1 MRLYYI
7 DPLHIRPKN
16 TKMVILTLLAVTV
29 ILAAAT
35 ITTLQ
40 RLQLAYAF
48 GVSCTIIAAKIGH
61 EPEHEFRDT

>member
-1 MRLYYI
+1 MRLSYI
-7 DPLHIRPKN
+7 DPLHIRPN
-16 TKMVILTLLAVTV
+16 NIKMVILTLLAVTV

>member
-1 MRLYYI
+1 MRLSYI

-16 TKMVILTLLAVTV
+16 TKMVILTLLDVTV

-61 EPEHEFRDT
+61 EPEHESRDT